1 MCLLVISNWS
11 EKLDLAR
18 RLYVSRKINALI
30 EQARVAQRPLAFL
43 QGTKGVSFD
52 GIGLRIGRYE
62 PIFTAS
68 DFGGTLPSGLI
79 DFIVGSAAREIQLA
93 GVASF
98 YSFERLLGVL
108 HRSGYTTMIGV
119 KSVLFVDKIGAD
131 DVYGA
136 YGPPQLIENDPFTEG
151 LVVRSA
157 SMKNQSTR
165 WPNA

>member
-18 RLYVSRKINALI
+18 RLDVSKRINGLI
-30 EQARVAQRPLAFL
+30 DQARVARQPLAFL

-79 DFIVGSAAREIQLA
+79 DFIVGSAAHEIQLA

-98 YSFERLLGVL
+98 NSFERLLGVL
-108 HRSGYTTMIGV
+108 HRSGYTTVISA
-119 KSVLFVDKIGAD
+119 KSVLFVDKLDEDNVNGAFEL
-131 DVYGA
+131 
-136 YGPPQLIENDPFTEG
+136 PQLIENDPFTEG